1 MANPANNRLHD
12 SGAGWLT
19 LFGTLAEGSGS
30 LRRDGRRLP
39 HQRVMLVTLAGL
51 PSRSADCSG
60 QEFLR
65 HSSAQSFPV
74 ASP

>member
-19 LFGTLAEGSGS
+19 LFGTLAEGS
-30 LRRDGRRLP
+30 RDGRRLP
-39 HQRVMLVTLAGL
+39 RQRVMLVTLAGL

-60 QEFLR
+60 QELLR